1 MLSIKDLS
9 ATYGQMTALRNF
21 NLQLNKGEIVCVIG
35 PNGAGKS
42 TFMQAIAGGVSPDS
56 GSIVFNDAQL
66 IGQRPDSIA
75 KKGISLV
82 PEGRHIFSMLTVE
95 ENLRI
100 GGFIQQDK
108 NQAHADI
115 ERCFEFFPRL
125 AERRDFPAG
134 RLSGGEQQMLAI
146 GRALM
151 TRPSL
156 IMLDEPSLGL
166 APKIVEHIYETL
178 TELRRTEGLTLLV
191 NEQSSNR
198 ILKYA
203 DRILVLRNGAVR
215 MEGYAKDL
223 QDGEAIKQAYFG
235 FTHESQKE
243 AQA

>member
-9 ATYGQMTALRNF
+9 VTYGQMTALRNF

-56 GSIVFNDAQL
+56 GNIVFNDAQL

-108 NQAHADI
+108 NQARADI

-125 AERRDFPAG
+125 AERREFPAG

-178 TELRRTEGLTLLV
+178 TELRRAEGLTLLV

-235 FTHESQKE
+235 FAQESQKE

>member
-1 MLSIKDLS
+1 MLAINNLS
-9 ATYGQMTALRNF
+9 VTYGQMTALRDF
-21 NLQLNKGEIVCVIG
+21 SLQLSKSEIVCVIG

-42 TFMQAIAGGVSPDS
+42 TFMQAIAGGVVPDS
-56 GSIVFNDAQL
+56 GSVTFNDEQL
-66 IGQRPDSIA
+66 IGQRPDAIA

-100 GGFIQQDK
+100 GGFIQKDK
-108 NQAHADI
+108 QQARADI
-115 ERCFEFFPRL
+115 ERCFEYFPRL
-125 AERRDFPAG
+125 AERREFPAG

-151 TRPSL
+151 TRPSM

-178 TELRRTEGLTLLV
+178 TELRNTEGLTLLV

-203 DRILVLRNGAVR
+203 DRILVLRNGSVR
-215 MEGYAKDL
+215 MEGQAKDL
-223 QDGEAIKQAYFG
+223 QDGEAIKKAYFG
-235 FTHESQKE
+235 FAHDAKAEV
-243 AQA
+243 QA